1 MLYIKPISGIKLLLL
16 VNIFPMLLNRNC
28 IILGTNFLF
37 HKKMSLLGLLI
48 KPEKGKF
55 VEMEESKHL
64 WQRKREMFSPN
75 LQYTPDFISFFLIMN
90 NELLFILQEND
101 RRKLHQNIQLRK
113 NHTAKK
119 SECFFT
125 TYIMSDQP
133 QYEFTKY
140 PKLKYNRKPPI
151 R

>member
-64 WQRKREMFSPN
+64 
-75 LQYTPDFISFFLIMN
+75 
-90 NELLFILQEND
+90 
-101 RRKLHQNIQLRK
+101 
-113 NHTAKK
+113 
-119 SECFFT
+119 
-125 TYIMSDQP
+125 
-133 QYEFTKY
+133 
-140 PKLKYNRKPPI
+140 
-151 R
+151 

>member
-75 LQYTPDFISFFLIMN
+75 LQYTLILSVFFFFLMN

-101 RRKLHQNIQLRK
+101 RRKLYQNIQLRK

-119 SECFFT
+119 EWMFL
-125 TYIMSDQP
+125 Y
-133 QYEFTKY
+133 Y
-140 PKLKYNRKPPI
+140 LYNVRPASI
-151 R
+151 WIYQIS